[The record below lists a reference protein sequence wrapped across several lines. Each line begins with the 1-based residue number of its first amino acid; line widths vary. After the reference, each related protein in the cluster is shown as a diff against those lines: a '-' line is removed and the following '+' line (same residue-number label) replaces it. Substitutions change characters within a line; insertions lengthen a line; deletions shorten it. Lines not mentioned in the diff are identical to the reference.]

1 MICANEQV
9 VLSGQPH
16 HSAPAPATPEG
27 AAVACVSADRVTIAS
42 VEQPLRIYHEYLSY
56 IFRKPEAL
64 TPQQQLEM
72 GYRDYLQVFPRRQNA
87 LCKTPHARSLSL
99 GPSAP
104 PGC

>member
-1 MICANEQV
+1 MSYVDEQV

-16 HSAPAPATPEG
+16 HSVPAPATPEG
-27 AAVACVSADRVTIAS
+27 AAVACVSADRVTIAG

-72 GYRDYLQVFPRRQNA
+72 GYRDYLQVVPRRQM
-87 LCKTPHARSLSL
+87 LCARHHTP
-99 GPSAP
+99 
-104 PGC
+104 